1 MPSKLRDFPCN
12 SPEPSSAYFCIGVSV
27 FQVCY
32 YRGMYYMHNRGH
44 VSNSPSCV
52 GYRLVLSRGVHPG
65 MQTSSHYFTNH
76 LSVRR
81 VLLLCRFGYDFSL
94 ILRCILMLLLILLMG
109 LAYLGC
115 ATILG
120 HLGTLNISTNAYF
133 YTYCK

>member
-27 FQVCY
+27 FQVWY

-44 VSNSPSCV
+44 VPNSSSYM
-52 GYRLVLSRGVHPG
+52 GYTLVLSRGAHPG
-65 MQTSSHYFTNH
+65 MQTSSHYFPNH

-81 VLLLCRFGYDFSL
+81 VLLLCRFEYDFSL

-109 LAYLGC
+109 LAYLGS
-115 ATILG
+115 ATKLG
-120 HLGTLNISTNAYF
+120 CLGTLNISTNAYT
-133 YTYCK
+133 YTYSK